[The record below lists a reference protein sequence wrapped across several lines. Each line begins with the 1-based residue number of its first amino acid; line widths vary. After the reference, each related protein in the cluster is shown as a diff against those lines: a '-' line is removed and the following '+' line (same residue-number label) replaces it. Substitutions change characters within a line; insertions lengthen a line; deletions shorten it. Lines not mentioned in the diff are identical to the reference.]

1 MFRRILAL
9 GSFAVLVSAAA
20 LAQAVPPLLTSTPV
34 SRPVFLSLDAVQ
46 AQVDGTLTHA
56 AASKHFIDVALARP
70 VLPLLPSTPIPRR

>member
-20 LAQAVPPLLTSTPV
+20 LAQSVPPLVTSTPIT
-34 SRPVFLSLDAVQ
+34 RPVFLSLDAVQ
-46 AQVDGTLTHA
+46 NQVDGILSHA
-56 AASKHFIDVALARP
+56 AASKHVIDVALARP